1 MRLFLLLATGLISF
15 SAYCNY
21 AGWTQKANFPNSA
34 RHRAAS
40 FSIGDKGY
48 VGIGHANGSGVNVV
62 YNDWWEFDP
71 ATNSWTQKAD
81 YPIGNYGVSTFVIG
95 NKGYMGGGN
104 IGSGNFYEYKPT
116 TNKWAP
122 IPNPPTSPDDETA
135 FVINDKGYVL
145 DDFNLYEFDPSN
157 NSWITKNQIPADGW
171 QTSSFVI
178 DNKGYL
184 KVNNNLYE
192 YKPITDTWTPRAYFP
207 GQATSGSGAFA
218 LNNKGYIVCGYN
230 GSLAAVV
237 SEVWEYDPS
246 SNTWT
251 QKTDF
256 PGTSRRFC
264 TSFNIGNK
272 GYFGLGTN
280 GTNFSDFW
288 EYNPDIEFLTI
299 NKNETIKI
307 LPYPN
312 PSTDLITFDFSN
324 LEMNNSLILNIY
336 NTKSQLVY
344 QSNINQTTITLN
356 KTDFNV
362 GNYIYTVS
370 TSTYIKAKGTFIFN

>member
-1 MRLFLLLATGLISF
+1 MKIFLLFFLLVSTSF
-15 SAYCNY
+15 SFSYV
-21 AGWTQKANFPNSA
+21 GWTQKANFPNIA

-40 FSIGDKGY
+40 FAIADKGY
-48 VGIGHANGSGVNVV
+48 VGIGHTNGAGPNTV

-104 IGSGNFYEYKPT
+104 VGGNFYEYKPT

-135 FVINDKGYVL
+135 FAINNKGYVL
-145 DDFNLYEFDPSN
+145 DDWNLYEFDPSN
-157 NSWITKNQIPADGW
+157 NSWTIKNSISADGW

-178 DNKGYL
+178 DGKAYL
-184 KVNNNLYE
+184 KVGNAFYE
-192 YKPITDTWTPRAYFP
+192 YKPLIDTWASRATFP

-218 LNNKGYIVCGYN
+218 LNNKGFIVCGYS
-230 GSLAAVV
+230 GLLSAVV
-237 SEVWEYDPS
+237 SEVWMFDPS

-251 QKTDF
+251 QKPDF

-288 EYNPDIEFLTI
+288 EYNPELEFLSTSEI
-299 NKNETIKI
+299 GDVKI
-307 LPYPN
+307 LPFPN
-312 PSTDLITFDFSN
+312 PSTNQITFDCSSVE
-324 LEMNNSLILNIY
+324 LNSTTFLQVF
-336 NTKSQLVY
+336 NTNGQKVY
-344 QSNINQTTITLN
+344 HQNINSNKITID
-356 KTDFNV
+356 KTNFNN
-362 GNYIYTVS
+362 GTYFYLIS
-370 TSTYIKAKGTFIFN
+370 TNQNIISKGTFIFN

>member
-1 MRLFLLLATGLISF
+1 MKLFLLFITSVLSF

-21 AGWTQKANFPNSA
+21 AGWTQKANFPNIA

-40 FSIGDKGY
+40 FSIGNKGY
-48 VGIGHANGSGVNVV
+48 VGIGHTNGTGFNVV

-81 YPIGNYGVSTFVIG
+81 YPTGSYGVSTFVIG

-104 IGSGNFYEYKPT
+104 VGGGNFYEYKPI

-122 IPNPPTSPDDETA
+122 IPNPPTLPDDETA

-157 NSWITKNQIPADGW
+157 NSWTTKNQIPANGW

-192 YKPITDTWTPRAYFP
+192 YKPLLDSWIQRANFP

-237 SEVWEYDPS
+237 SEVWSFDPS

-251 QKTDF
+251 QETDF

-264 TSFNIGNK
+264 TSFSIGNK

-288 EYNPDIEFLTI
+288 EYNPEIEFLTI
-299 NKNETIKI
+299 NENQAVKI

-312 PSTDLITFDFSN
+312 PTTNLITFDLSN
-324 LEMNNSLILNIY
+324 LDLNNRLIFNVY
-336 NTKSQLVY
+336 NTKGQMIY
-344 QSNINQTTITLN
+344 QTNINQTIITLN
-356 KTDFNV
+356 KTDFKV

-370 TSTYIKAKGTFIFN
+370 TPNQIKSKGTFIFK